1 MINRLRKST
10 KLWALGLFVFLVIL
24 PSTQANETETRIAY
38 TRTADGLFVVDTFV
52 DGQGPFPF
60 LIDTGATTSV
70 LTDELHQKLKT
81 SVNSDVSLRIHGIAE
96 SGLFPR
102 VMLKSIKVGEIEIR
116 PVQVAV
122 MPSAQ
127 EEKPWEGILS
137 LDFFEGRIAHFQ
149 TRTNTLT
156 LMPSSNETRAKFA
169 KWRRMKAYRDETL
182 TDYPF
187 IFFKTTFVT
196 ESVVRATRIVDRES
210 VEALLD
216 LGSSVPII
224 NWAGAR
230 HLGYGNTYSKL
241 QKQWEIDGAVGTF
254 EPKAQIL
261 DQSIIVGRKRWT
273 TPILIVD
280 TPPLKLIDRTEKP
293 FMYFSANFFK
303 SMDFAIDF
311 AAPEVYFSPH

>member
-1 MINRLRKST
+1 MINRLRNSP
-10 KLWALGLFVFLVIL
+10 KLWAISLFVFIVIL
-24 PSTQANETETRIAY
+24 PSTQANEAETHVSY
-38 TRTADGLFVVDTFV
+38 TRTADGFFVVDTFV

-70 LTDELHQKLKT
+70 LTDELHQKLDT
-81 SVNSDVSLRIHGIAE
+81 SQNSDVSLRIHGIAE
-96 SGLFPR
+96 SGVFPR
-102 VMLKSIKVGEIEIR
+102 VMLKSIKVGELEIR

-122 MPSAQ
+122 MPSVQ

-156 LMPSSNETRAKFA
+156 LMPSSDQTRAKFA
-169 KWRRMKAYRDETL
+169 KWRKMKAYRDETL
-182 TDYPF
+182 ADYPF
-187 IFFKTTFVT
+187 IFFNTTFVT

-224 NWAGAR
+224 NWAGAK

-241 QKQWEIDGAVGTF
+241 RKQWEVDGAVGAF

-261 DQSIIVGRKRWT
+261 DQSIVVGRKRWT
-273 TPILIVD
+273 TPILIFD
-280 TPPLKLIDRTEKP
+280 TPPLKLINRTEKP